1 MGDIIQF
8 PPLPQE
14 EPDIY
19 EMDADALK
27 EYLAQLRAQIDRLDE
42 DEPEDM
48 ESEAYEA
55 WGEQHEL
62 LEDMVDEVLELLDEM
77 E

>member
-8 PPLPQE
+8 PALPDE

-19 EMDADALK
+19 EMDPEQLK
-27 EYLAQLRAQIDRLDE
+27 EYLAQLRAQIELLDE
-42 DEPEDM
+42 EEPADM
-48 ESEAYEA
+48 ESEEYEA

-62 LEDMVDEVLELLDEM
+62 LEDMVDEILELLDEM

>member
-8 PPLPQE
+8 PHLPEE

-19 EMDADALK
+19 EMSIDELK

-42 DEPEDM
+42 EEPEDM

-62 LEDMVDEVLELLDEM
+62 LEDMVDEVLELLDET

>member
-19 EMDADALK
+19 EMDVDALK